1 MKPKYTII
9 EATEEHIPI
18 IHEMGNVVF
27 RHTYREML
35 SQDQIDYMVE
45 WMYSISSL
53 HKQFEAGHHYYIA
66 MRDGVPSGYVSVQYE
81 GETPEGK
88 AQFHLHK
95 IYVMPSEQGMGLGR
109 ILFEQVL
116 AFAKN
121 IASDRPFTIE
131 LNMNRDNPA
140 LHFYQHMGLKILRRG
155 DFHIGNG
162 YYMNDYI
169 LGYESENASK

>member
-53 HKQFEAGHHYYIA
+53 HKQFEVGHHYYIA

-169 LGYESENASK
+169 MGLDI